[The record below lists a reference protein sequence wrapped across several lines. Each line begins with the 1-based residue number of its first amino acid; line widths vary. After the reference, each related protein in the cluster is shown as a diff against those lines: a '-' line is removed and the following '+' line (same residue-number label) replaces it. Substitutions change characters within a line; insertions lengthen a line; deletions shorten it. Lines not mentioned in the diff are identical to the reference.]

1 MLFFNNIYVL
11 DSARPDV
18 IIVDEALNYW
28 SNMLKIRFPGKC
40 LTPKQKFIV
49 KKAMHFYLDNLVSKR
64 LSDTLSISVVVS
76 RDLLQTSAVE
86 GDVVPTEFA
95 DSRRPR
101 EFEMRVHYHNATRFD
116 EVLQAIAHE
125 TVHIKQFARSE
136 LSSFESTGGKQRF
149 MGKLYKVDDNS
160 YWDLPWEIEA
170 HGRERGLYQRFVQTD
185 CNIWK
190 YCEQKSK

>member
-1 MLFFNNIYVL
+1 MLFFNNILVL
-11 DSARPDV
+11 DVAESGV
-18 IIVDEALNYW
+18 IIVHEALNYW
-28 SNMLKIRFPGKC
+28 SIMLKIRFPGKC

-49 KKAMHFYLDNLVSKR
+49 KKALHFYLDKLVSKR
-64 LSDTLSISVVVS
+64 LKDTLSIRIVVT
-76 RDLLQTSAVE
+76 RDLLQTSEVE

-101 EFEMRVHYHNATRFD
+101 EFEMRIHYHNATRFD
-116 EVLQAIAHE
+116 EVLTAIAHE

-136 LSSFESTGGKQRF
+136 LSSFESSGGKQRF
-149 MGKLYKVDDNS
+149 MGKLYKVNEDS

-170 HGRERGLYQRFVQTD
+170 HGRERGLYQRFILTD
-185 CNIWK
+185 RDIWN